1 MAGHSHWA
9 GIKHKKGR
17 ADKER
22 SKIFSKL
29 SREIT
34 VAAKL
39 GDKNPDMNP
48 RLRTAIQAAK
58 QANMPK
64 DNISRA
70 ISKSEMAGDKNYE
83 NLRYEGFGPSNVALI
98 IETLTDNKNR
108 SASSIRTV
116 LQKNGG
122 RLGESGS
129 TSHLFSNCGIIHIDK
144 NKINEDEIFD
154 ITINAGAKDCVSLE
168 NIFEIVTE
176 KEDFYKIKTEL
187 EKKIEIFNYSAI
199 EWRPLNYLDLNKDQS
214 KQIAEVLTS
223 LEELDDVQN
232 IFTNA
237 NFKKFTIMKI
247 IGIDPG
253 LSGAIAVLENNKVLN
268 IFDMPVM
275 SEGKKNKRQLNSALL
290 VNLLRENINPAEEIA
305 VVVEQVNAMPGQGVT
320 SMFNFGQTFG
330 AIKGVCAALD
340 LPIFFV
346 RPSKWKKHFEL
357 INSSKDS
364 SRTKAIE
371 MYPKLSNQLS
381 KKKDVNKSDAILIAR
396 FFNETRFTEEN

>member
-22 SKIFSKL
+22 AKIFSKL

-39 GDKNPDMNP
+39 GDKDPNMNP

-70 ISKSEMAGDKNYE
+70 ISKSEMSGDKNYE
-83 NLRYEGFGPSNVALI
+83 SLRYEGFGPSNVALI

-129 TSHLFSNCGIIHIDK
+129 TTHMFSNCGVIHVDK
-144 NKINEDEIFD
+144 KKIKEEEIFE
-154 ITINAGAKDCVSLE
+154 IAINAGAKDCLSLDE
-168 NIFEIVTE
+168 IFEIITE
-176 KEDFYKIKTEL
+176 KEDFYRVKTEL
-187 EKKIEIFNYSAI
+187 ENKIEFLNYSSI
-199 EWRPLNYLDLNKDQS
+199 EWRPSNYINLEKEQS
-214 KQIAEVLTS
+214 EQIADILS
-223 LEELDDVQN
+223 ALEELDDVQN

-237 NFKKFTIMKI
+237 NMKI
-247 IGIDPG
+247 
-253 LSGAIAVLENNKVLN
+253 
-268 IFDMPVM
+268 M
-275 SEGKKNKRQLNSALL
+275 Q
-290 VNLLRENINPAEEIA
+290 
-305 VVVEQVNAMPGQGVT
+305 
-320 SMFNFGQTFG
+320 
-330 AIKGVCAALD
+330 
-340 LPIFFV
+340 
-346 RPSKWKKHFEL
+346 
-357 INSSKDS
+357 
-364 SRTKAIE
+364 
-371 MYPKLSNQLS
+371 
-381 KKKDVNKSDAILIAR
+381 
-396 FFNETRFTEEN
+396 

>member
-39 GDKNPDMNP
+39 GDKDPDMNP

-70 ISKSEMAGDKNYE
+70 ISKSEMSGDKNYE
-83 NLRYEGFGPSNVALI
+83 SLRYEGFGPSNVALI

-116 LQKNGG
+116 LQKKGG

-129 TSHLFSNCGIIHIDK
+129 TTHMFSNCGIIHVEK
-144 NKINEDEIFD
+144 KKIKEEEVFEIA
-154 ITINAGAKDCVSLE
+154 INSGAKDCISLDE
-168 NIFEIVTE
+168 IFEIITE

-187 EKKIEIFNYSAI
+187 EKKIENFNYSSI
-199 EWRPLNYLDLNKDQS
+199 EWRPLNYIDLNKDQS
-214 KQIAEVLTS
+214 EQVFGVLAA

-237 NFKKFTIMKI
+237 N
-247 IGIDPG
+247 
-253 LSGAIAVLENNKVLN
+253 L
-268 IFDMPVM
+268 
-275 SEGKKNKRQLNSALL
+275 KNLQL
-290 VNLLRENINPAEEIA
+290 
-305 VVVEQVNAMPGQGVT
+305 
-320 SMFNFGQTFG
+320 
-330 AIKGVCAALD
+330 
-340 LPIFFV
+340 
-346 RPSKWKKHFEL
+346 
-357 INSSKDS
+357 
-364 SRTKAIE
+364 
-371 MYPKLSNQLS
+371 
-381 KKKDVNKSDAILIAR
+381 
-396 FFNETRFTEEN
+396 

>member
-29 SREIT
+29 SKEIT

-39 GDKNPDMNP
+39 GDKDPEMNP

-70 ISKSEMAGDKNYE
+70 ISKSEMSGDKNYE
-83 NLRYEGFGPSNVALI
+83 NLRYEGFGPTNVALI

-129 TSHLFSNCGIIHIDK
+129 TTHMFFNCGVIQVDK
-144 NKINEDEIFD
+144 EKIKEEEIFE
-154 ITINAGAKDCVSLE
+154 IVTNAGAKDCISLE
-168 NIFEIVTE
+168 DIFEVITE
-176 KEDFYKIKTEL
+176 KEDFYKIKTAL
-187 EKKIEIFNYSAI
+187 EKKIETFKYSSI
-199 EWRPLNYLDLNKDQS
+199 EWRPLNYIDLNKDQS
-214 KQIAEVLTS
+214 EQILEVLTT

-237 NFKKFTIMKI
+237 N
-247 IGIDPG
+247 
-253 LSGAIAVLENNKVLN
+253 LENL
-268 IFDMPVM
+268 
-275 SEGKKNKRQLNSALL
+275 Q
-290 VNLLRENINPAEEIA
+290 
-305 VVVEQVNAMPGQGVT
+305 
-320 SMFNFGQTFG
+320 
-330 AIKGVCAALD
+330 
-340 LPIFFV
+340 
-346 RPSKWKKHFEL
+346 
-357 INSSKDS
+357 
-364 SRTKAIE
+364 
-371 MYPKLSNQLS
+371 
-381 KKKDVNKSDAILIAR
+381 
-396 FFNETRFTEEN
+396 

>member
-22 SKIFSKL
+22 AKIFSKL

-39 GDKNPDMNP
+39 GDKDPDMNP

-70 ISKSEMAGDKNYE
+70 ISKSEMSGDKNYE
-83 NLRYEGFGPSNVALI
+83 SLRYEGFGPSNVALI

-129 TSHLFSNCGIIHIDK
+129 TTHMFSNCGVIHVDK
-144 NKINEDEIFD
+144 KKIKEEEIFE
-154 ITINAGAKDCVSLE
+154 IAINAGAKDCLSLSE
-168 NIFEIVTE
+168 IFEIITE
-176 KEDFYKIKTEL
+176 KEDFYKVKTEL
-187 EKKIEIFNYSAI
+187 ENKIEILNYSSI
-199 EWRPLNYLDLNKDQS
+199 EWRPLSYINLGKEQS
-214 KQIAEVLTS
+214 EQIADVLNA

-237 NFKKFTIMKI
+237 NMKI
-247 IGIDPG
+247 I
-253 LSGAIAVLENNKVLN
+253 
-268 IFDMPVM
+268 
-275 SEGKKNKRQLNSALL
+275 Q
-290 VNLLRENINPAEEIA
+290 
-305 VVVEQVNAMPGQGVT
+305 
-320 SMFNFGQTFG
+320 
-330 AIKGVCAALD
+330 
-340 LPIFFV
+340 
-346 RPSKWKKHFEL
+346 
-357 INSSKDS
+357 
-364 SRTKAIE
+364 
-371 MYPKLSNQLS
+371 
-381 KKKDVNKSDAILIAR
+381 
-396 FFNETRFTEEN
+396 

>member
-39 GDKNPDMNP
+39 GDKDPNMNP

-70 ISKSEMAGDKNYE
+70 INKSEMSGDKNYE

-108 SASSIRTV
+108 SASSIRTI

-122 RLGESGS
+122 RLGETGS
-129 TSHLFSNCGIIHIDK
+129 TAHMFLNCGIIHVEKARIK
-144 NKINEDEIFD
+144 EEEIFELA
-154 ITINAGAKDCVSLE
+154 TNAGAQDCINLN
-168 NIFEIVTE
+168 NIFEIITQ
-176 KEDFYKIKTEL
+176 KEDFYRIKTEL
-187 EKKIEIFNYSAI
+187 EKKIETLNYSSI
-199 EWRPLNYLDLNKDQS
+199 EWRPINLINLAKDKS
-214 KQIAEVLTS
+214 EALFEVLNS
-223 LEELDDVQN
+223 LEELDDVQK

-237 NFKKFTIMKI
+237 N
-247 IGIDPG
+247 
-253 LSGAIAVLENNKVLN
+253 L
-268 IFDMPVM
+268 
-275 SEGKKNKRQLNSALL
+275 KNFQ
-290 VNLLRENINPAEEIA
+290 
-305 VVVEQVNAMPGQGVT
+305 
-320 SMFNFGQTFG
+320 
-330 AIKGVCAALD
+330 
-340 LPIFFV
+340 
-346 RPSKWKKHFEL
+346 
-357 INSSKDS
+357 
-364 SRTKAIE
+364 
-371 MYPKLSNQLS
+371 
-381 KKKDVNKSDAILIAR
+381 
-396 FFNETRFTEEN
+396 

>member
-39 GDKNPDMNP
+39 GDKDPDMNP

-70 ISKSEMAGDKNYE
+70 VSKSEVSDDKNYE
-83 NLRYEGFGPSNVALI
+83 SLRYEGFGPANIALI

-122 RLGESGS
+122 RLGETGS
-129 TSHLFSNCGIIHIDK
+129 TTHMFSNCGVIHVEKD
-144 NKINEDEIFD
+144 KINEEEIFESA
-154 ITINAGAKDCVSLE
+154 INVGAKDCINLNNV
-168 NIFEIVTE
+168 FEIITE
-176 KEDFYKIKTEL
+176 KEDFYKIKTEI
-187 EKKIEIFNYSAI
+187 EKKVETLNYSSI
-199 EWRPLNYLDLNKDQS
+199 EWRPINYINITKDKG
-214 KQIAEVLTS
+214 KQIIETLTA

-237 NFKKFTIMKI
+237 NLK
-247 IGIDPG
+247 
-253 LSGAIAVLENNKVLN
+253 N
-268 IFDMPVM
+268 I
-275 SEGKKNKRQLNSALL
+275 Q
-290 VNLLRENINPAEEIA
+290 
-305 VVVEQVNAMPGQGVT
+305 
-320 SMFNFGQTFG
+320 
-330 AIKGVCAALD
+330 
-340 LPIFFV
+340 
-346 RPSKWKKHFEL
+346 
-357 INSSKDS
+357 
-364 SRTKAIE
+364 
-371 MYPKLSNQLS
+371 
-381 KKKDVNKSDAILIAR
+381 
-396 FFNETRFTEEN
+396 

>member
-39 GDKNPDMNP
+39 GDKDPNMNP

-70 ISKSEMAGDKNYE
+70 INKSEMSGDKNYE

-108 SASSIRTV
+108 SASSIRTI

-122 RLGESGS
+122 RLGETGS
-129 TSHLFSNCGIIHIDK
+129 TTHMFLNCGIIHIDK
-144 NKINEDEIFD
+144 GRLKEEEIFELA
-154 ITINAGAKDCVSLE
+154 TNAGAQDCINLN
-168 NIFEIVTE
+168 NIFEIITQ
-176 KEDFYKIKTEL
+176 KEDFYRIKTEL
-187 EKKIEIFNYSAI
+187 EKKIETLNYSSL
-199 EWRPLNYLDLNKDQS
+199 EWRPINLINLAKDKS
-214 KQIAEVLTS
+214 EALFEVLNS

-237 NFKKFTIMKI
+237 N
-247 IGIDPG
+247 
-253 LSGAIAVLENNKVLN
+253 L
-268 IFDMPVM
+268 
-275 SEGKKNKRQLNSALL
+275 KNFQ
-290 VNLLRENINPAEEIA
+290 
-305 VVVEQVNAMPGQGVT
+305 
-320 SMFNFGQTFG
+320 
-330 AIKGVCAALD
+330 
-340 LPIFFV
+340 
-346 RPSKWKKHFEL
+346 
-357 INSSKDS
+357 
-364 SRTKAIE
+364 
-371 MYPKLSNQLS
+371 
-381 KKKDVNKSDAILIAR
+381 
-396 FFNETRFTEEN
+396 